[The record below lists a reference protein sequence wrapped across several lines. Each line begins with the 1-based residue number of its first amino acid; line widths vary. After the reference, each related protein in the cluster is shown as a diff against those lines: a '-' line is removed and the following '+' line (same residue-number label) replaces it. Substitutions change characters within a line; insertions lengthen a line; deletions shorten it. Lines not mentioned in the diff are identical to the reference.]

1 MSIDIAFDSAMEK
14 PLQIKQSRMIQF
26 LKMIPGLNLDRWLT
40 CEYREKTADKD
51 SVKKYQCMNVLW
63 NLLQRVVVLM

>member
-14 PLQIKQSRMIQF
+14 SLQIEQSGKIQF

-40 CEYREKTADKD
+40 WEYREKTADKEG
-51 SVKKYQCMNVLW
+51 VKKYQGMNVLP
-63 NLLQRVVVLM
+63 NLL